1 LLTTDI
7 GFIFLESQ
15 LIEPAFKVLPHM
27 IAKKTILWYGKTK
40 KYLLLFLV
48 ETAAAAF
55 HEKGKLPDFG
65 GYSCKIL
72 SVTSVGLLCKVCKK
86 L

>member
-15 LIEPAFKVLPHM
+15 LTGLAFKVLPHM

-40 KYLLLFLV
+40 KISFAV
-48 ETAAAAF
+48 
-55 HEKGKLPDFG
+55 PG
-65 GYSCKIL
+65 GNCTCCL
-72 SVTSVGLLCKVCKK
+72 S
-86 L
+86 

>member
-1 LLTTDI
+1 
-7 GFIFLESQ
+7 
-15 LIEPAFKVLPHM
+15 M

-55 HEKGKLPDFG
+55 PPAFG

-72 SVTSVGLLCKVCKK
+72 SVRWVDYYVGFVRNYKLLLV
-86 L
+86 LRVDE

>member
-1 LLTTDI
+1 
-7 GFIFLESQ
+7 
-15 LIEPAFKVLPHM
+15 M

-65 GYSCKIL
+65 VCKIL